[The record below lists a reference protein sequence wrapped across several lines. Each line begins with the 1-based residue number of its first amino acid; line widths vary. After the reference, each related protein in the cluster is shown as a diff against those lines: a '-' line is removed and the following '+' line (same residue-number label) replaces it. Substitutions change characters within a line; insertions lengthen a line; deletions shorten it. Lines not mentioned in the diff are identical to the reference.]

1 MDTTAENLGKELLA
15 PNLERAR
22 RTALV
27 AHGIVIKL
35 KEMGLPDSLERD
47 LAALST
53 DLADIWGA
61 QTALNEQLEKL
72 VETSSDWNSV
82 GESLVDLKAL
92 ISHINSHGKNIRK
105 PINKITLF
113 AYKEALAQN
122 LNCDGLNKA
131 VRP

>member
-1 MDTTAENLGKELLA
+1 MNTPVENLGNDSVA

-27 AHGIVIKL
+27 AHSIVIKL
-35 KEMGLPDSLERD
+35 KEMGLPDSLEMD

-61 QTALNEQLEKL
+61 QAALSEQLEKL
-72 VETSSDWNSV
+72 VGSPGDWNSV

-92 ISHINSHGKNIRK
+92 VSHINLHGKHVRK

-113 AYKEALAQN
+113 AYKKALAQGV
-122 LNCDGLNKA
+122 NCAGLGEPA
-131 VRP
+131 QP

>member
-1 MDTTAENLGKELLA
+1 MDATAENLGKELLP

-22 RTALV
+22 QTALV
-27 AHGIVIKL
+27 AHSIVIKL

-53 DLADIWGA
+53 DLADIWGRQA
-61 QTALNEQLEKL
+61 ALNEQLEKL
-72 VETSSDWNSV
+72 VETSGDWRSV

-113 AYKEALAQN
+113 AYKKALAQGV
-122 LNCDGLNKA
+122 NCEGLDKTA
-131 VRP
+131 RS